1 MTKLNLR
8 YIHLLNNH
16 DHFCECVNGPLMI
29 SILSHSLLQIIPL
42 TITQRRCNILTN
54 IKFIMNHWLNL

>member
-1 MTKLNLR
+1 MTKLNSR

-42 TITQRRCNILTN
+42 TITQRKCNIPTN
-54 IKFIMNHWLNL
+54 I